1 MARCTRR
8 SARRSANAKEI
19 MVTVLMS
26 MGQEMILDFKPMNK
40 AGDMKVDAVIMP
52 VVTRAFF

>member
-1 MARCTRR
+1 
-8 SARRSANAKEI
+8 

-40 AGDMKVDAVIMP
+40 AADMKVDAVIMP

>member
-1 MARCTRR
+1 
-8 SARRSANAKEI
+8 

-40 AGDMKVDAVIMP
+40 PGDMKVDAVIMP